1 MNLGMPMI
9 RIVFTSGELNE
20 RGGLA
25 CSDCL
30 CRDATISNLKKRL
43 GIGWLVVFGAHM
55 GLAAIAL
62 YVINYSGWITQ
73 VYIPINPVTMG
84 AVTILGLPGI
94 VLLLG
99 LKIVL
104 FGQAI

>member
-1 MNLGMPMI
+1 MKGAVWLVLIACVGMLLFLI
-9 RIVFTSGELNE
+9 
-20 RGGLA
+20 
-25 CSDCL
+25 
-30 CRDATISNLKKRL
+30 LKKRL

>member
-1 MNLGMPMI
+1 MKGAVWLVLIACVGMLLFLI
-9 RIVFTSGELNE
+9 
-20 RGGLA
+20 
-25 CSDCL
+25 
-30 CRDATISNLKKRL
+30 LKKRL

-94 VLLLG
+94 ILLLG

>member
-1 MNLGMPMI
+1 MKGAVWLVLIACVGMLLFLI
-9 RIVFTSGELNE
+9 
-20 RGGLA
+20 
-25 CSDCL
+25 
-30 CRDATISNLKKRL
+30 LKKRL

-73 VYIPINPVTMG
+73 VYIPINLVTMG

>member
-1 MNLGMPMI
+1 MKGAVWLVLIACVGMLLFLI
-9 RIVFTSGELNE
+9 
-20 RGGLA
+20 
-25 CSDCL
+25 
-30 CRDATISNLKKRL
+30 LKKRL
-43 GIGWLVVFGAHM
+43 GVGWLVVFGAHM

-99 LKIVL
+99 LKIIL

>member
-1 MNLGMPMI
+1 MKGAVWLVLIACVGMLLFLI
-9 RIVFTSGELNE
+9 
-20 RGGLA
+20 
-25 CSDCL
+25 
-30 CRDATISNLKKRL
+30 LKKRL
-43 GIGWLVVFGAHM
+43 GIGWLVVFGTHM
-55 GLAAIAL
+55 GLAAITL

>member
-1 MNLGMPMI
+1 M
-9 RIVFTSGELNE
+9 
-20 RGGLA
+20 RGAVWVVLIA
-25 CSDCL
+25 CAVL
-30 CRDATISNLKKRL
+30 LTYLILKRNL
-43 GIGWLVVFGAHM
+43 GIGWLAVFGAHM
-55 GLAAIAL
+55 ALAAIAL

-84 AVTILGLPGI
+84 TVTILGLPGI

-99 LKIVL
+99 LKMIL

>member
-1 MNLGMPMI
+1 MKGAVWLVLIACVGMLLFLI
-9 RIVFTSGELNE
+9 
-20 RGGLA
+20 
-25 CSDCL
+25 
-30 CRDATISNLKKRL
+30 LKKRL

-99 LKIVL
+99 LKIAL

>member
-1 MNLGMPMI
+1 MKGAVWLVLIACVGMLLFLI
-9 RIVFTSGELNE
+9 
-20 RGGLA
+20 
-25 CSDCL
+25 
-30 CRDATISNLKKRL
+30 LKKRL

-84 AVTILGLPGI
+84 AVTVLGLPGI

-99 LKIVL
+99 LKIIL

>member
-1 MNLGMPMI
+1 MKGAVWLVLIACVGMLLFLI
-9 RIVFTSGELNE
+9 
-20 RGGLA
+20 
-25 CSDCL
+25 
-30 CRDATISNLKKRL
+30 LKKRL

-99 LKIVL
+99 LRIVL

>member
-1 MNLGMPMI
+1 MKGAVWLVLIACVGMLLFLI
-9 RIVFTSGELNE
+9 
-20 RGGLA
+20 
-25 CSDCL
+25 
-30 CRDATISNLKKRL
+30 LKKRL
-43 GIGWLVVFGAHM
+43 GIGWFVVFGAHM

>member
-1 MNLGMPMI
+1 MKGAVWLVLIACVGMLLFLI
-9 RIVFTSGELNE
+9 
-20 RGGLA
+20 
-25 CSDCL
+25 
-30 CRDATISNLKKRL
+30 LKKRL
-43 GIGWLVVFGAHM
+43 GVGWLAVFGAHM

-84 AVTILGLPGI
+84 AVTILGMPGI

-99 LKIVL
+99 LKIIL

>member
-1 MNLGMPMI
+1 MKGAVWLVLIACVGMLLFLI
-9 RIVFTSGELNE
+9 I
-20 RGGLA
+20 
-25 CSDCL
+25 
-30 CRDATISNLKKRL
+30 KKRL

-99 LKIVL
+99 LKIIL

>member
-1 MNLGMPMI
+1 MKGAVWLVLIACVGMLLFLI
-9 RIVFTSGELNE
+9 I
-20 RGGLA
+20 
-25 CSDCL
+25 
-30 CRDATISNLKKRL
+30 KKRL
-43 GIGWLVVFGAHM
+43 GIGWFVVFGAHM
-55 GLAAIAL
+55 GLAAMAL

-99 LKIVL
+99 LKTVL

>member
-1 MNLGMPMI
+1 MKGAVWLVLIACVGMLLFLI
-9 RIVFTSGELNE
+9 
-20 RGGLA
+20 
-25 CSDCL
+25 
-30 CRDATISNLKKRL
+30 LKKRL
-43 GIGWLVVFGAHM
+43 GISWLVVFGAHM

-62 YVINYSGWITQ
+62 YIINYSGWITQ